1 MVYVSVELQ
10 KLFALLKLNEWYYIR
25 PSMNI
30 AITPE
35 NAALNERLQEL
46 HIAFTE
52 AYIRHKAM
60 VEDEAPILTSVY
72 LDKIGGLQLQLLE
85 HQTELSRIKMK
96 ISLIQAAI
104 NRNEKP
110 DWGAINQEI
119 EKRLEKYYKQIA
131 EQSQAVDSA
140 QKVLSSLLSEED
152 AKKLKEVF
160 YVLCR
165 RLHPDVNPGQTEEEK
180 DLFIKVKAAYDLQNL
195 HELQTILLY
204 LNEGGNSDILTH
216 SSDEKRRRIEQL
228 EKNINELN
236 EKMHKLEQTF
246 PFNAKSLLYD
256 DEQLAQ
262 RKQEIQNDIDA
273 VTAEIAKQQVILD
286 LLEDE

>member
-1 MVYVSVELQ
+1 L
-10 KLFALLKLNEWYYIR
+10 
-25 PSMNI
+25 
-30 AITPE
+30 
-35 NAALNERLQEL
+35 
-46 HIAFTE
+46 
-52 AYIRHKAM
+52 
-60 VEDEAPILTSVY
+60 
-72 LDKIGGLQLQLLE
+72 
-85 HQTELSRIKMK
+85 K

-119 EKRLEKYYKQIA
+119 EKRLEKYYRQIA
-131 EQSQAVDSA
+131 EQSQAVESA

-165 RLHPDVNPGQTEEEK
+165 RLHPDVNPGQTEEQK

-195 HELQTILLY
+195 QELQSILLY
-204 LNEGGNSDILTH
+204 LDEGGNSDILTH

-228 EKNINELN
+228 EKNIADLK
-236 EKMHKLEQTF
+236 EKMNKLEKAF

-256 DEQLAQ
+256 DEQLTK
-262 RKQEIQNDIDA
+262 RRQEIQDEIDN
-273 VTAEIAKQQVILD
+273 VVSEIGKQQMILD

>member
-1 MVYVSVELQ
+1 MKPYEVSDFL
-10 KLFALLKLNEWYYIR
+10 WIHYIR
-25 PSMNI
+25 ASMNI
-30 AITPE
+30 AVTPE

-46 HIAFTE
+46 HVAFTQ
-52 AYIRHKAM
+52 AYIQHKTM
-60 VEDEAPILTSVY
+60 VEDESPILTSVY
-72 LDKIGGLQLQLLE
+72 LDKLGGLQLMLLE
-85 HQTELSRIKMK
+85 NQTELSRMKMK

-131 EQSQAVDSA
+131 EQSQAVESA

-165 RLHPDVNPGQTEEEK
+165 RLHPDVNPGQTEEQK

-195 HELQTILLY
+195 QELQSILLY
-204 LNEGGNSDILTH
+204 LDEGGNSDILTH

-228 EKNINELN
+228 EKNIADLK
-236 EKMHKLEQTF
+236 EKMNKLEQAF

-256 DEQLAQ
+256 EEQLTK
-262 RKQEIQNDIDA
+262 RRQEIQDEIDN
-273 VTAEIAKQQVILD
+273 VVSEIGKQQMILD

>member
-1 MVYVSVELQ
+1 
-10 KLFALLKLNEWYYIR
+10 
-25 PSMNI
+25 MNI
-30 AITPE
+30 AVTPE
-35 NAALNERLQEL
+35 NASLNERLQEL
-46 HIAFTE
+46 HVAFTQ
-52 AYIRHKAM
+52 AYIQHKTM
-60 VEDEAPILTSVY
+60 VEDESPILTSVY
-72 LDKIGGLQLQLLE
+72 LDKLGGLQLNLLE
-85 HQTELSRIKMK
+85 HQTELSRIKLK

-110 DWGAINQEI
+110 DWAAINQEI

-165 RLHPDVNPGQTEEEK
+165 RLHPDVNPGQTEEQK

-195 HELQTILLY
+195 QELQSILLY
-204 LNEGGNSDILTH
+204 LNEGSNADILSH
-216 SSDEKRRRIEQL
+216 SSDEKRCRIEQL
-228 EKNINELN
+228 EKNIAELKD
-236 EKMHKLEQTF
+236 KMNKLEQTF
-246 PFNAKSLLYD
+246 PFNTKSLLYD
-256 DEQLAQ
+256 EEQLAQ
-262 RKQEIQNDIDA
+262 RRQEIQDEIDA
-273 VTAEIAKQQVILD
+273 AVAEIEKQQVILD

>member
-1 MVYVSVELQ
+1 MYVDDSH
-10 KLFALLKLNEWYYIR
+10 YIR

-52 AYIRHKAM
+52 AYIRHKTM

-72 LDKIGGLQLQLLE
+72 LDKLGGLQLQLLE
-85 HQTELSRIKMK
+85 HQTELSRVKMK

-110 DWGAINQEI
+110 DWDAINREI
-119 EKRLEKYYKQIA
+119 EKRLEQYYKQIA

-204 LNEGGNSDILTH
+204 LNEGGNADILSH
-216 SSDEKRRRIEQL
+216 SSDDKRRRIEQL
-228 EKNINELN
+228 EKNIRELN

-262 RKQEIQNDIDA
+262 RKQEIQTEIDA
-273 VTAEIAKQQVILD
+273 AVAEIAKQQVILD

>member
-1 MVYVSVELQ
+1 
-10 KLFALLKLNEWYYIR
+10 
-25 PSMNI
+25 MNI
-30 AITPE
+30 AVTPE

-46 HIAFTE
+46 HISFTQT
-52 AYIRHKAM
+52 YIQHKTM
-60 VEDEAPILTSVY
+60 VEDESPILTSVY
-72 LDKIGGLQLQLLE
+72 LDKLGGLQLTLLE

-165 RLHPDVNPGQTEEEK
+165 RLHPDVNPGQTEERK

-195 HELQTILLY
+195 QELQSILLY
-204 LNEGGNSDILTH
+204 LDEGISSDILTH
-216 SSDEKRRRIEQL
+216 SSDEKRRRIDQL
-228 EKNINELN
+228 EKNISELKD
-236 EKMHKLEQTF
+236 KMNKLEQTF
-246 PFNAKSLLYD
+246 PFNTKSLLYD
-256 DEQLAQ
+256 EEQLAK
-262 RKQEIQNDIDA
+262 RRREIQNEIDA
-273 VTAEIAKQQVILD
+273 AVAEIEKQQVILD

>member
-1 MVYVSVELQ
+1 
-10 KLFALLKLNEWYYIR
+10 
-25 PSMNI
+25 MNLT
-30 AITPE
+30 ITPE

-46 HIAFTE
+46 HIAFTK
-52 AYIRHKAM
+52 AYVEHKHM
-60 VEDEAPILTSVY
+60 VEDEAPILTSWY
-72 LDKIGGLQLQLLE
+72 LDKLGGLQLRLLE
-85 HQTELSRIKMK
+85 NQTELSRIKMK

-110 DWGAINQEI
+110 DWNAINREI
-119 EKRLEKYYKQIA
+119 ETRLEKYYKQIE
-131 EQSQAVDSA
+131 EQSRAVDSA

-180 DLFIKVKAAYDLQNL
+180 DLFVKVKAAYDLQNL
-195 HELQTILLY
+195 QELQRILL
-204 LNEGGNSDILTH
+204 LLEEGGNADIATH

-228 EKNINELN
+228 EKNIAELKG
-236 EKMHKLEQTF
+236 KMMQLEQSF
-246 PFNAKSLLYD
+246 PFNMRALLSD
-256 DEQLAQ
+256 EEQLAGRQ
-262 RKQEIQNDIDA
+262 DEIQEEIDRVA
-273 VTAEIAKQQVILD
+273 EEIAKQQAILD

>member
-1 MVYVSVELQ
+1 MKTYEVSDFL
-10 KLFALLKLNEWYYIR
+10 WIHYIR
-25 PSMNI
+25 ASMNI
-30 AITPE
+30 AVTPE

-46 HIAFTE
+46 HVAFTQ
-52 AYIRHKAM
+52 AYIQHKTM
-60 VEDEAPILTSVY
+60 VEDESPILTSVY
-72 LDKIGGLQLQLLE
+72 LDKLGGLQLMLLE
-85 HQTELSRIKMK
+85 NQTELSRMKMK

-131 EQSQAVDSA
+131 EQSQAVESA

-165 RLHPDVNPGQTEEEK
+165 RLHPDVNPGQTEEQK

-195 HELQTILLY
+195 QELQSILLY
-204 LNEGGNSDILTH
+204 LDEGGNSDILTH

-228 EKNINELN
+228 EKNIADLK
-236 EKMHKLEQTF
+236 EKMNKLEQAF

-256 DEQLAQ
+256 EEQLTK
-262 RKQEIQNDIDA
+262 RRQEIQDEIDN
-273 VTAEIAKQQVILD
+273 VVSEIGKQQMILD

>member
-1 MVYVSVELQ
+1 
-10 KLFALLKLNEWYYIR
+10 
-25 PSMNI
+25 MNI
-30 AITPE
+30 AVTPE

-46 HIAFTE
+46 HVSFTQ
-52 AYIRHKAM
+52 AYIQHKTM
-60 VEDEAPILTSVY
+60 VEDESPILTSVY
-72 LDKIGGLQLQLLE
+72 LDKLGGLQLTLLE

-195 HELQTILLY
+195 QELQSILLY
-204 LNEGGNSDILTH
+204 LDEGTSSDILTH

-228 EKNINELN
+228 EKNISELKD
-236 EKMHKLEQTF
+236 KMNKLEQTF
-246 PFNAKSLLYD
+246 PFNTKSLLYD
-256 DEQLAQ
+256 EEQLNQ
-262 RKQEIQNDIDA
+262 RRQEIQNEIDNVA
-273 VTAEIAKQQVILD
+273 AEILKQQLILE

>member
-1 MVYVSVELQ
+1 
-10 KLFALLKLNEWYYIR
+10 
-25 PSMNI
+25 MNI
-30 AITPE
+30 AVTPE

-46 HIAFTE
+46 HVSFTQ
-52 AYIRHKAM
+52 AYIQHKTM
-60 VEDEAPILTSVY
+60 VEDESPILTSVY
-72 LDKIGGLQLQLLE
+72 LDKLGGLQLTLLE

-152 AKKLKEVF
+152 AKKLKELF

-165 RLHPDVNPGQTEEEK
+165 RLHPDVNPGLTEEQK

-195 HELQTILLY
+195 QELQSILLY
-204 LNEGGNSDILTH
+204 LDEGGNSDILTH

-228 EKNINELN
+228 ERNLAELR
-236 EKMHKLEQTF
+236 EKMNKLEQTF
-246 PFNAKSLLYD
+246 PFNTKLLLYD
-256 DEQLAQ
+256 EEQLAK
-262 RKQEIQNDIDA
+262 RRQEIQADIDA
-273 VTAEIAKQQVILD
+273 TAAEIVKQQVILD

>member
-1 MVYVSVELQ
+1 
-10 KLFALLKLNEWYYIR
+10 
-25 PSMNI
+25 MNI

-46 HIAFTE
+46 HVAFTQT
-52 AYIRHKAM
+52 YIQHKTM

-72 LDKIGGLQLQLLE
+72 LDRLGGKQLELLE
-85 HQTELSRIKMK
+85 GQTELSRIKMK

-110 DWGAINQEI
+110 DWAAINQEI

-152 AKKLKEVF
+152 SKKLKEVF

-195 HELQTILLY
+195 QELQSILLY
-204 LNEGGNSDILTH
+204 LNEGGNADVLSH

-228 EKNINELN
+228 EKNIADLK
-236 EKMHKLEQTF
+236 EKMNKLEQAF

-256 DEQLAQ
+256 EEQLTK
-262 RKQEIQNDIDA
+262 RRQEIQDEIDN
-273 VTAEIAKQQVILD
+273 VVSEIAKQQTILD